1 MLFLLNFVTITVVAY
16 AFFKLKQVGPIENKN
31 TRIGGRRETAFG
43 LEMRGS
49 GEHDA
54 QYQDPLTPR
63 PALNALNAIAAQ
75 SGGGGGS
82 ARGVHWGDGE
92 EKGGGDGGDGGA
104 VDVVNPVDD
113 TGALLEQH
121 SKGYRPPRP
130 LLAGERDGV

>member
-31 TRIGGRRETAFG
+31 TRIGGRRETAVG

-49 GEHDA
+49 GEHDT

-63 PALNALNAIAAQ
+63 PRSTPPAINALNAIAAQ
-75 SGGGGGS
+75 SGGRVGS

-92 EKGGGDGGDGGA
+92 EKDKGDGGA
-104 VDVVNPVDD
+104 VDVVNPVNDA
-113 TGALLEQH
+113 GALLGQH
-121 SKGYRPPRP
+121 SKGYSPPRP
-130 LLAGERDGV
+130 LLAGE